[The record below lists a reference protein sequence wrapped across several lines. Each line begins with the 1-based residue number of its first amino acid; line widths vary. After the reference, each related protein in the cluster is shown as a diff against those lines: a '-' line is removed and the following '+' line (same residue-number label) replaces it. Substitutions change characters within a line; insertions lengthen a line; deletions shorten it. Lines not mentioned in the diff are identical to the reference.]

1 MSFASSDSPPPSPS
15 PKRGW
20 GHLLRLWFGV
30 SEPVNQASYIL
41 SGFGLMLLKYCTE
54 ALLFW
59 TFTSTFLTPLDFL
72 NPTMDARRAV
82 LQPGTEWLAWV
93 LFLWTMP
100 FLWIAV
106 SMSVR
111 RATDAGRSP
120 WIGLMVLI
128 PVVNLIVM
136 LALSAM
142 PSAEGEK
149 RETATRKSN
158 DRTLGRM
165 EDHAKSA
172 ALAVGLSLLI
182 GGLMLWTSVYA
193 FSTYGASLF
202 LGTPMLMGTT
212 ASYIFNR
219 EHSSTI
225 GASALLGVASVSFAM
240 CALLLFALEGVI
252 CVAMAAPLVLPIG
265 AMGGLIGKAIADAT
279 RRSPSEFFAAVLVL
293 PLWAGGESLLIKS
306 REHVVLTAVDVDAP
320 ATTVWNNVVD
330 FPEITEPEAW
340 YFSCGIAC
348 PERARIVG
356 QGPGAIRY
364 CEFTTGTFVEPITVW
379 EQPRRLAF
387 DVTEQ
392 PEPLRELSPFR
403 NVHPPHLNLS
413 LRSNHGEFRLI
424 ALGAAQTRLEGRT
437 WYTFD
442 MFPQWYWTVWSD
454 VLIHRIHERV
464 LVHIKTLSEAEA
476 IARTG
481 RSTP

>member
-1 MSFASSDSPPPSPS
+1 MSLAAHDPPSPS

-20 GHLLRLWFGV
+20 GHLLKLWFGV
-30 SEPVNQASYIL
+30 SEPVHQAAYVF

-72 NPTMDARRAV
+72 NPTMDARRAI
-82 LQPGTEWLAWV
+82 LQPGTEWLAWA

-142 PSAEGEK
+142 PSAKEEN
-149 RETATRKSN
+149 RETSTRTSN
-158 DRTLGRM
+158 DRAIGRM

-182 GGLMLWTSVYA
+182 GGLMLWTSAYA

-212 ASYIFNR
+212 ASYLFNR
-219 EHSSTI
+219 EHTSTI

-279 RRSPSEFFAAVLVL
+279 RR
-293 PLWAGGESLLIKS
+293 
-306 REHVVLTAVDVDAP
+306 
-320 ATTVWNNVVD
+320 
-330 FPEITEPEAW
+330 
-340 YFSCGIAC
+340 
-348 PERARIVG
+348 
-356 QGPGAIRY
+356 
-364 CEFTTGTFVEPITVW
+364 
-379 EQPRRLAF
+379 
-387 DVTEQ
+387 
-392 PEPLRELSPFR
+392 
-403 NVHPPHLNLS
+403 
-413 LRSNHGEFRLI
+413 
-424 ALGAAQTRLEGRT
+424 
-437 WYTFD
+437 
-442 MFPQWYWTVWSD
+442 
-454 VLIHRIHERV
+454 
-464 LVHIKTLSEAEA
+464 
-476 IARTG
+476 
-481 RSTP
+481 